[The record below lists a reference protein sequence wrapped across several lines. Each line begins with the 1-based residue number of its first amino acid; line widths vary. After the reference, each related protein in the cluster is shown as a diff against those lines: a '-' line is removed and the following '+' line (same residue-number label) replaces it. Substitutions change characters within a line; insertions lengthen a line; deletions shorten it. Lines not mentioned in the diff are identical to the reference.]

1 MEQRLLTAAQL
12 ADYGRELKSLCGPA
26 GGEDGYG
33 GVANES
39 GEIVAVNYTTKSNTL
54 GK

>member
-26 GGEDGYG
+26 GVE
-33 GVANES
+33 AAK
-39 GEIVAVNYTTKSNTL
+39 AVL
-54 GK
+54 QMRAARL